1 MPDDFNLDDVDL
13 DDNDE
18 QDEATLVKRLRGVI
32 REQKKREKQMQAD
45 IDANAAATK
54 KLAFIEAKLPDE
66 PQVKFFLD
74 HYEGDYTPEAIREAA
89 ATNGFIV
96 LNRETEDE
104 VGQLG
109 NMSDASSGSTPAS
122 SPGSDKE
129 LMEKIN
135 AVKPGQNASKQ
146 IRDIMASAGR
156 YQSDE

>member
-1 MPDDFNLDDVDL
+1 
-13 DDNDE
+13 
-18 QDEATLVKRLRGVI
+18 
-32 REQKKREKQMQAD
+32 
-45 IDANAAATK
+45 
-54 KLAFIEAKLPDE
+54 
-66 PQVKFFLD
+66 VKFFLD